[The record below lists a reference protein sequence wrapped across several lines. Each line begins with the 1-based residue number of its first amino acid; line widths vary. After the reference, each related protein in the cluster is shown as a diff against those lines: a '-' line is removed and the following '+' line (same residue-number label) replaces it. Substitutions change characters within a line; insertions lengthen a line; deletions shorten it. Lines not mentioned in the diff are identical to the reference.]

1 MLNIKTLN
9 ILNALQNVPEKET
22 ALVEEDKTIYVY
34 TDGAWQKFNPD
45 DNKFK
50 INLFELNQIAVA
62 QLPSLTKKDIAAK
75 QVIVKD
81 YYEKNCAKVN
91 YFMLLSNELRYYT
104 IFSRVPNA
112 KEKIEDVIIE
122 CLQNLGDIKSIEKNE
137 DGVIECWVAPSA
149 DKAYPVYFFDYT
161 EGVIEC
167 Q

>member
-9 ILNALQNVPEKET
+9 ILNALQNVPDKET

-62 QLPSLTKKDIAAK
+62 QLPDLKKKEVEKKKAIIRDYCD
-75 QVIVKD
+75 KD
-81 YYEKNCAKVN
+81 CAGIK
-91 YFMLLSNELRYYT
+91 YFMLLSNELKYYT
-104 IFSRVPNA
+104 IFIRNA
-112 KEKIEDVIIE
+112 DSNEKIEDVLIE
-122 CLQNLGDIKSIEKNE
+122 CLYNLGPIKSIAKNE
-137 DGVIECWVAPSA
+137 NNVLECWVAPSQ
-149 DKAYPVYFFDYT
+149 DKAYPVFLFDYT